1 MSVMET
7 NTSEPPIKCRKR
19 RNAIETRGESLTWDK
34 SGGDLFT
41 VQVVAGMEARV
52 NMTRAFAWN
61 VGYLGFDAKG
71 AIQVAA
77 PQESE
82 YRRKVQGRTGAY
94 E

>member
-7 NTSEPPIKCRKR
+7 NTSEPLIKCRKR
-19 RNAIETRGESLTWDK
+19 RNVIKTRGESLTWDK

-41 VQVVAGMEARV
+41 VQMMTGMEARV

-61 VGYLGFDAKG
+61 VGYLGCDAKG
-71 AIQVAA
+71 AIQVED
-77 PQESE
+77 PQEFE
-82 YRRKVQGRTGAY
+82 YRGRAQGRTGAY